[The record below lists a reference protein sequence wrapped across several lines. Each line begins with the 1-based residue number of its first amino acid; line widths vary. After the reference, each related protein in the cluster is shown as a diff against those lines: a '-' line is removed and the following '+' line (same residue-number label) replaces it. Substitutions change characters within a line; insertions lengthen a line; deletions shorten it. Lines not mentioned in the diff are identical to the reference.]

1 MRVPGSKRK
10 KEAPRLPLDELS
22 RKLKEIQ
29 DKMSEALHYSIDSI
43 SSLREE
49 ERERLFEVRTR
60 KEDLIRE
67 LNEVIVAADK
77 AESEYRRSREELLV
91 ASRSG
96 NERREKD
103 AYERAVHLMKIR
115 GAFEEREKLLE
126 RQRDDLARE
135 ERRIEKLLAR
145 SEEMGN
151 RFRVA
156 LNLLSMDLEGESE
169 SAVVS
174 DENGLLAGMLLAERE
189 SVSLSRDLHDGPI
202 QKFSSIGLMIDL
214 SKEFLERGD
223 FARAGEELGRTRAHL
238 ADALLEARSF
248 LFQLN
253 PSGLKDGLHTPLNRL
268 ASQVRFSGCDVRFS
282 IEGREDIL
290 PLPIRTAVFKIVQQ
304 AVMNAVRAGKAKN
317 VKITAGIGA
326 DLLRV
331 EVADDGVG
339 FDVAKERDLA
349 EERGA
354 RGLLNMEERARLIG
368 GSVSIASEPGGGTTV
383 CLEIPL
389 PVGGAA
395 YVFRS

>member
-1 MRVPGSKRK
+1 M
-10 KEAPRLPLDELS
+10 PLDELS

-60 KEDLIRE
+60 KDDLIRE

-96 NERREKD
+96 NEKREKD
-103 AYERAVHLMKIR
+103 AYERAMHLMKIR
-115 GAFEEREKLLE
+115 GAFEEREKLLA
-126 RQRDDLARE
+126 RQRDDFARE

-156 LNLLSMDLEGESE
+156 LNLLSMNLEGESE
-169 SAVVS
+169 SESAVAS
-174 DENGLLAGMLLAERE
+174 DESGLLAGMLLAERE

-214 SKEFLERGD
+214 SKEFLDRGD
-223 FARAGEELGRTRAHL
+223 FVRAGEELGRTRAHL

-268 ASQVRFSGCDVRFS
+268 ASQVRSFSGCDVRFS
-282 IEGREDIL
+282 IEGRADVL
-290 PLPIRTAVFKIVQQ
+290 PLQVRTAVFKIVQQ
-304 AVMNAVRAGKAKN
+304 AVMNAVRGGKAKN
-317 VKITAGIGA
+317 VKIMVCIGV
-326 DLLRV
+326 DVLRV
-331 EVADDGVG
+331 KVVDDGVG

-349 EERGA
+349 EERGTW
-354 RGLLNMEERARLIG
+354 GLVNMEERARLIG
-368 GSVSIASEPGGGTTV
+368 GSVSIVSEPSRGTTV
-383 CLEIPL
+383 LLETPL
-389 PVGGAA
+389 PKKV
-395 YVFRS
+395 

>member
-1 MRVPGSKRK
+1 
-10 KEAPRLPLDELS
+10 LPLEELS

-49 ERERLFEVRTR
+49 ERERLFEIRTR

-77 AESEYRRSREELLV
+77 AESEYRRSREELLG

-96 NERREKD
+96 NEKREKD
-103 AYERAVHLMKIR
+103 AYERAMHLMKIR
-115 GAFEEREKLLE
+115 GAFEEREKLLA

-156 LNLLSMDLEGESE
+156 LNLLSMNLEGESE
-169 SAVVS
+169 SESAVSS
-174 DENGLLAGMLLAERE
+174 DESGLLAGMLLAERE

-214 SKEFLERGD
+214 SKEFLDRGD
-223 FARAGEELGRTRAHL
+223 FVRAGEELGRTRAHL

-268 ASQVRFSGCDVRFS
+268 ASQVRSFSGCDVRFS
-282 IEGREDIL
+282 IEGRADVL
-290 PLPIRTAVFKIVQQ
+290 PLQVRTAVFKIVQQ

-317 VKITAGIGA
+317 VKIMACIGV
-326 DLLRV
+326 DVLRV
-331 EVADDGVG
+331 KVVDDGVG

-349 EERGA
+349 EERGTW
-354 RGLLNMEERARLIG
+354 GLVNMEERARLIG
-368 GSVSIASEPGGGTTV
+368 GSVSIASEPSRGTTV
-383 CLEIPL
+383 LLETPL
-389 PVGGAA
+389 PKKV
-395 YVFRS
+395 

>member
-96 NERREKD
+96 NEKREKD
-103 AYERAVHLMKIR
+103 AYERAMHLMKIR
-115 GAFEEREKLLE
+115 GAFEEREKLLA

-135 ERRIEKLLAR
+135 ERRIEKLLVR

-156 LNLLSMDLEGESE
+156 LNLLSMNLEGESPA
-169 SAVVS
+169 SS

-214 SKEFLERGD
+214 SKEYLDRGD
-223 FARAGEELGRTRAHL
+223 FVRAGEELGRTRAHL

-253 PSGLKDGLHTPLNRL
+253 PSGLKDGLHTPLSRL
-268 ASQVRFSGCDVRFS
+268 ASQVRSFSGCDVRFS
-282 IEGREDIL
+282 IEGRADVL
-290 PLPIRTAVFKIVQQ
+290 SLQVRTAVFKIVQQ
-304 AVMNAVRAGKAKN
+304 AVMNAVRGGKAKN
-317 VKITAGIGA
+317 VKIMAGIGGDA
-326 DLLRV
+326 LRV
-331 EVADDGVG
+331 KVLDDGIG
-339 FDVAKERDLA
+339 FDVAKERELA
-349 EERGA
+349 EERGTW
-354 RGLLNMEERARLIG
+354 GLVNMEERARLIG
-368 GSVSIASEPGGGTTV
+368 GSLSIASDQGRGTTV
-383 CLEIPL
+383 LLEVPL
-389 PVGGAA
+389 TKKV
-395 YVFRS
+395 

>member
-1 MRVPGSKRK
+1 MGVPDSKRK

-96 NERREKD
+96 NEKREKD
-103 AYERAVHLMKIR
+103 AYERAMHLMKIR
-115 GAFEEREKLLE
+115 GAFEEREKLLA

-135 ERRIEKLLAR
+135 ERRIEKLLVR

-156 LNLLSMDLEGESE
+156 LNLLSMNLEGESPA
-169 SAVVS
+169 SS
-174 DENGLLAGMLLAERE
+174 DESGLLAGMLLAERE

-214 SKEFLERGD
+214 SKEYLDRGD
-223 FARAGEELGRTRAHL
+223 FVRAGEELGRTRAHL

-253 PSGLKDGLHTPLNRL
+253 PSGLKDGLHTPLSRL
-268 ASQVRFSGCDVRFS
+268 ASQVRSFSGCDVRFS
-282 IEGREDIL
+282 IEGRADVL
-290 PLPIRTAVFKIVQQ
+290 SLQVRTAVFKIVQQ
-304 AVMNAVRAGKAKN
+304 AVMNAVRGGKAKN
-317 VKITAGIGA
+317 VKIMAGIGGDA
-326 DLLRV
+326 LRV
-331 EVADDGVG
+331 KVLDDGIG
-339 FDVAKERDLA
+339 FDVAKERELA
-349 EERGA
+349 EERGTW
-354 RGLLNMEERARLIG
+354 GLVNMEERARLIG
-368 GSVSIASEPGGGTTV
+368 GSVSITSEPGRGTTV
-383 CLEIPL
+383 LLEMPL
-389 PVGGAA
+389 TKKV
-395 YVFRS
+395 

>member
-1 MRVPGSKRK
+1 MGVPDSKRK

-103 AYERAVHLMKIR
+103 AYERAMHLMKIR
-115 GAFEEREKLLE
+115 GAFEEREKLLA

-135 ERRIEKLLAR
+135 ERRIEKLLVR

-156 LNLLSMDLEGESE
+156 LNLLSMNLEGESPA
-169 SAVVS
+169 SS
-174 DENGLLAGMLLAERE
+174 DESGLLAGMVLAERE

-214 SKEFLERGD
+214 SKEYLDRGD
-223 FARAGEELGRTRAHL
+223 FVRAGEELGRTRAHL

-253 PSGLKDGLHTPLNRL
+253 PSGLKEGLHTPLSRL
-268 ASQVRFSGCDVRFS
+268 ASQVRSFSGCDVRFS
-282 IEGREDIL
+282 IEGRADVL
-290 PLPIRTAVFKIVQQ
+290 SLQVRTAVFKIVQQ
-304 AVMNAVRAGKAKN
+304 AVMNAVRGGKAKN
-317 VKITAGIGA
+317 VKIMAGIGGDA
-326 DLLRV
+326 LRV
-331 EVADDGVG
+331 KVLDDGIG
-339 FDVAKERDLA
+339 FDVAKERELA
-349 EERGA
+349 EERGTW
-354 RGLLNMEERARLIG
+354 GLVNMEERARLIG
-368 GSVSIASEPGGGTTV
+368 GSLSIASDQGRGTTV
-383 CLEIPL
+383 LLEVPL
-389 PVGGAA
+389 TKKV
-395 YVFRS
+395 

>member
-1 MRVPGSKRK
+1 M
-10 KEAPRLPLDELS
+10 PLDELS

-103 AYERAVHLMKIR
+103 AYERAMHLMKIR
-115 GAFEEREKLLE
+115 GAFEEREKLLA

-135 ERRIEKLLAR
+135 ERRIEKLLVR

-156 LNLLSMDLEGESE
+156 LNLLSMNLEGKSE
-169 SAVVS
+169 VPS

-214 SKEFLERGD
+214 SKEYLDRGD
-223 FARAGEELGRTRAHL
+223 FVRAGEELGRTRAHL

-253 PSGLKDGLHTPLNRL
+253 PSGLKDGLHTPLSRL
-268 ASQVRFSGCDVRFS
+268 ASQVRSFSGCDVRFS
-282 IEGREDIL
+282 IEGRADVL
-290 PLPIRTAVFKIVQQ
+290 SLQVRTAVFKIVQQ
-304 AVMNAVRAGKAKN
+304 AVMNAVRGGKAKN
-317 VKITAGIGA
+317 VKIMAGIGGDA
-326 DLLRV
+326 LRV
-331 EVADDGVG
+331 KVLDDGIG
-339 FDVAKERDLA
+339 FDVAKERELA
-349 EERGA
+349 EERGTW
-354 RGLLNMEERARLIG
+354 GLVNMEERARLIG
-368 GSVSIASEPGGGTTV
+368 GSVSITSEPGRGSTV
-383 CLEIPL
+383 FLEVPL
-389 PVGGAA
+389 TKKV
-395 YVFRS
+395 

>member
-103 AYERAVHLMKIR
+103 AYERAMHLMKIR
-115 GAFEEREKLLE
+115 GAFEEREKLLA

-135 ERRIEKLLAR
+135 ERRIEKLLVR

-156 LNLLSMDLEGESE
+156 LNLLSMNLEGESPA
-169 SAVVS
+169 SS
-174 DENGLLAGMLLAERE
+174 DESGLLAGMVLAERE

-214 SKEFLERGD
+214 SKEYLDRGD
-223 FARAGEELGRTRAHL
+223 FVRAGEELGRTRAHL

-253 PSGLKDGLHTPLNRL
+253 PSGLKEGLHTPLSRL
-268 ASQVRFSGCDVRFS
+268 ASQVRSFSGCDVRFS
-282 IEGREDIL
+282 IEGRADVL
-290 PLPIRTAVFKIVQQ
+290 SLQVRTAVFKIVQQ
-304 AVMNAVRAGKAKN
+304 AVMNAVRGGKAKN
-317 VKITAGIGA
+317 VKIMAGIGGDA
-326 DLLRV
+326 LRV
-331 EVADDGVG
+331 KVLDDGIG
-339 FDVAKERDLA
+339 FDVAKERELA
-349 EERGA
+349 EERGTW
-354 RGLLNMEERARLIG
+354 GLVNMEERARLIG
-368 GSVSIASEPGGGTTV
+368 GSLSIASEPGRGTTV
-383 CLEIPL
+383 LLEMPL
-389 PVGGAA
+389 TKKV
-395 YVFRS
+395 

>member
-103 AYERAVHLMKIR
+103 AYERAMHLMKIR
-115 GAFEEREKLLE
+115 GAFEEREKLLA

-135 ERRIEKLLAR
+135 ERRIEKLLVR

-156 LNLLSMDLEGESE
+156 LNLLSMNLEGKSE
-169 SAVVS
+169 VPS

-214 SKEFLERGD
+214 SKEYLDRGD
-223 FARAGEELGRTRAHL
+223 FVRAGEELGRTRAHL

-253 PSGLKDGLHTPLNRL
+253 PSGLKEGLHTPLSRL
-268 ASQVRFSGCDVRFS
+268 ASQVRSFSGCDVRFS
-282 IEGREDIL
+282 IEGRADVL
-290 PLPIRTAVFKIVQQ
+290 SLQVRTAVFKIVQQ
-304 AVMNAVRAGKAKN
+304 AVMNAVRGGKAKN
-317 VKITAGIGA
+317 VKIMAGIGGDA
-326 DLLRV
+326 LRV
-331 EVADDGVG
+331 KVLDDGIG
-339 FDVAKERDLA
+339 FDVAKERELA
-349 EERGA
+349 EERGTW
-354 RGLLNMEERARLIG
+354 GLVNMEERARLIG
-368 GSVSIASEPGGGTTV
+368 GSVSITSEPGRGSTV
-383 CLEIPL
+383 FLEVPL
-389 PVGGAA
+389 TKKV
-395 YVFRS
+395 

>member
-1 MRVPGSKRK
+1 MGVPDSKRK

-103 AYERAVHLMKIR
+103 AYERAMHLMKIR
-115 GAFEEREKLLE
+115 GAFEEREKLLA

-135 ERRIEKLLAR
+135 ERRIEKLLVR

-156 LNLLSMDLEGESE
+156 LNLLSMNLEGKSE
-169 SAVVS
+169 VPS

-214 SKEFLERGD
+214 SKEYLDRGD
-223 FARAGEELGRTRAHL
+223 FVRAGEELGRTRAHL

-253 PSGLKDGLHTPLNRL
+253 PSGLKEGLHTPLSRL
-268 ASQVRFSGCDVRFS
+268 ASQVRSFSGCDVRFS
-282 IEGREDIL
+282 IEGRADVL
-290 PLPIRTAVFKIVQQ
+290 SLQVRTAVFKIVQQ
-304 AVMNAVRAGKAKN
+304 AVMNAVRGGKAKN
-317 VKITAGIGA
+317 VKIMAGIGGDA
-326 DLLRV
+326 LRV
-331 EVADDGVG
+331 KVLDDGIG
-339 FDVAKERDLA
+339 FDVAKERELA
-349 EERGA
+349 EERGTW
-354 RGLLNMEERARLIG
+354 GLVNMEERARLIG
-368 GSVSIASEPGGGTTV
+368 GSVSITSEPGRGSTV
-383 CLEIPL
+383 FLEVPL
-389 PVGGAA
+389 TKKV
-395 YVFRS
+395 

>member
-1 MRVPGSKRK
+1 M
-10 KEAPRLPLDELS
+10 PLDELS

-60 KEDLIRE
+60 KDDLIRE

-96 NERREKD
+96 NEKREKD
-103 AYERAVHLMKIR
+103 AYERAMHLMKIR
-115 GAFEEREKLLE
+115 GAFEEREKLLA
-126 RQRDDLARE
+126 RQRDDFARE

-156 LNLLSMDLEGESE
+156 LNLLSMNLEGESE
-169 SAVVS
+169 SESAVAS
-174 DENGLLAGMLLAERE
+174 DESGLLAGMLLAERE

-214 SKEFLERGD
+214 SKEFLDRGD
-223 FARAGEELGRTRAHL
+223 FVRAGEELGRTRAHL

-268 ASQVRFSGCDVRFS
+268 ASQVRSFSGCDVRFS
-282 IEGREDIL
+282 IEGRADVL
-290 PLPIRTAVFKIVQQ
+290 PLQVRTAVFKIVQQ
-304 AVMNAVRAGKAKN
+304 AVMNAVRGGKAKN
-317 VKITAGIGA
+317 VKIMVCIGV
-326 DLLRV
+326 DVLRV
-331 EVADDGVG
+331 KVVDDGVG

-349 EERGA
+349 EERGTW
-354 RGLLNMEERARLIG
+354 GLVNMEERARLIG
-368 GSVSIASEPGGGTTV
+368 GSVSIASEPSRGTTV
-383 CLEIPL
+383 LLETPL
-389 PVGGAA
+389 PKKV
-395 YVFRS
+395 

>member
-1 MRVPGSKRK
+1 MGVPGSKRK

-96 NERREKD
+96 NEKREKD
-103 AYERAVHLMKIR
+103 AYERAMHLMKIR
-115 GAFEEREKLLE
+115 GAFEEREKLLA

-135 ERRIEKLLAR
+135 ERRIEKLLVR

-156 LNLLSMDLEGESE
+156 LNLLSMNLEGESPA
-169 SAVVS
+169 SS

-214 SKEFLERGD
+214 SKEYLDRGD
-223 FARAGEELGRTRAHL
+223 FVRAGEELGRTRAHL

-253 PSGLKDGLHTPLNRL
+253 PSGLKEGLHTPLSRL
-268 ASQVRFSGCDVRFS
+268 ASQVRSFSGCDVRFS
-282 IEGREDIL
+282 IEGRADVL
-290 PLPIRTAVFKIVQQ
+290 SLQVRTAVFKIVQQ
-304 AVMNAVRAGKAKN
+304 AVMNAVRGGKAKN
-317 VKITAGIGA
+317 VKIMAGIGGDA
-326 DLLRV
+326 LRV
-331 EVADDGVG
+331 KVLDDGIG
-339 FDVAKERDLA
+339 FDVAKERELA
-349 EERGA
+349 EERGTW
-354 RGLLNMEERARLIG
+354 GLVNMEERARLIG
-368 GSVSIASEPGGGTTV
+368 GSVSITSEPGRGSTV
-383 CLEIPL
+383 FLEVPL
-389 PVGGAA
+389 TKKV
-395 YVFRS
+395 

>member
-96 NERREKD
+96 NEKREKD
-103 AYERAVHLMKIR
+103 AYERAMHLMKIR
-115 GAFEEREKLLE
+115 GAFEEREKLLA

-135 ERRIEKLLAR
+135 ERRIEKLLVR

-156 LNLLSMDLEGESE
+156 LNLLSMNLEGESPA
-169 SAVVS
+169 SS

-214 SKEFLERGD
+214 SKEYLDRGD
-223 FARAGEELGRTRAHL
+223 FVRAGEELGRTRAHL

-253 PSGLKDGLHTPLNRL
+253 PSGLKEGLHTPLSRL
-268 ASQVRFSGCDVRFS
+268 ASQVRSFSGCDVRFS
-282 IEGREDIL
+282 IEGRADVL
-290 PLPIRTAVFKIVQQ
+290 SLQVRTAVFKIVQQ
-304 AVMNAVRAGKAKN
+304 AVMNAVRGGKAKN
-317 VKITAGIGA
+317 VKIMAGIGGDA
-326 DLLRV
+326 LRV
-331 EVADDGVG
+331 KVLDDGIG
-339 FDVAKERDLA
+339 FDVAKERELA
-349 EERGA
+349 EERGTW
-354 RGLLNMEERARLIG
+354 GLVNMEERARLIG
-368 GSVSIASEPGGGTTV
+368 GSVSITSEPGRGSTV
-383 CLEIPL
+383 FLEVPL
-389 PVGGAA
+389 TKKV
-395 YVFRS
+395 

>member
-1 MRVPGSKRK
+1 MGVPDSKRK

-96 NERREKD
+96 NEKREKD
-103 AYERAVHLMKIR
+103 AYERAMHLMKIR
-115 GAFEEREKLLE
+115 GAFEEREKLLA

-135 ERRIEKLLAR
+135 ERRIEKLLVR

-156 LNLLSMDLEGESE
+156 LNLLSMNLEGESPA
-169 SAVVS
+169 SS
-174 DENGLLAGMLLAERE
+174 DESGLLAGMVLAERE

-214 SKEFLERGD
+214 SKEYLDRGD
-223 FARAGEELGRTRAHL
+223 FVRAGEELGRTRAHL

-253 PSGLKDGLHTPLNRL
+253 PSGLKEGLHTPLSRL
-268 ASQVRFSGCDVRFS
+268 ASQVRSFSGCDVRFS
-282 IEGREDIL
+282 IEGRADVL
-290 PLPIRTAVFKIVQQ
+290 SLQVRTAVFKIVQQ
-304 AVMNAVRAGKAKN
+304 AVMNAVRGGKAKN
-317 VKITAGIGA
+317 VKIMAGIGGDA
-326 DLLRV
+326 LRV
-331 EVADDGVG
+331 KVLDDGIG
-339 FDVAKERDLA
+339 FDVAKERELA
-349 EERGA
+349 EERGTW
-354 RGLLNMEERARLIG
+354 GLVNMEERARLIG
-368 GSVSIASEPGGGTTV
+368 GSLSIASDQGRGTTV
-383 CLEIPL
+383 LLEVPL
-389 PVGGAA
+389 TKKV
-395 YVFRS
+395 